1 MTTPTD
7 GACKSWY
14 INHLQRR
21 TIYLDIR
28 AAIDYTGNMINANNP
43 SVLDMFARPKSS
55 EDVRDANA
63 AAYELFIAQGGKI
76 TKCRPSLQGMNRA
89 IAVRVCATRVAKSR
103 G

>member
-1 MTTPTD
+1 
-7 GACKSWY
+7 
-14 INHLQRR
+14 
-21 TIYLDIR
+21 
-28 AAIDYTGNMINANNP
+28 MINANVP

-55 EDVRDANA
+55 EEVNA
-63 AAYELFIAQGGKI
+63 ANDAAYRLYIEQGGKV